1 MPKLFVYSKKG
12 EEIIVPLKDKRIS
25 MGRSEDNDI
34 PILDPFCSGHH
45 AFIYPSEKGYVVRD
59 NGSKN
64 GTFLNGKKIQAET
77 KLERGDEVLI
87 GSTRI
92 IFDKGLSTNVEVMEA
107 PSTSENV
114 NTIIHV
120 EDVLKKTD
128 IDTTMKATFA
138 TAEMEKVKSEHKA
151 LSVISEVSKALI
163 LHKPINELLDNI
175 MDLICENLPMDRGV
189 LMLKEGNP
197 PQFIPKVVRINND
210 SLKDRKIQVSQSII
224 NMAVSKNSSVLTSDA
239 QADSRFKAQ
248 ESILKFNIHSAMCV
262 PLWNNKEIIGVI
274 YSDRISL
281 LEQFSDDDLKLL
293 TLLSNLAAV
302 KIENAKLIVQSIEK
316 EKMEKELD
324 LAAKIQEDF
333 LPKESPESKNF
344 KIVGSNIPCYQVGG
358 DYYDFI
364 TIDPSRLGVVVAD
377 VSGKGVGASLL
388 MASLRA
394 ALHSELDPKYKIEEM
409 AAKLNNFVHRSSAS
423 NSFITFFYCELNN
436 KTGEFKYINAGHNP
450 PLVIGKKGK
459 IQRLE
464 SCGLCLG
471 MFPSTSY
478 KASKVTLDVGDK
490 AILFTDGI
498 TESRNKDNKEFD
510 EEGLI
515 KLIRKHSKLSAKE
528 LLEKINEEV
537 DSFISGAER
546 MDDMTIVIIQ
556 RVS

>member
-25 MGRSEDNDI
+25 IGRSEDNDI
-34 PILDPFCSGHH
+34 PVLDPFCSGHH
-45 AFIYPSEKGYVVRD
+45 SFIYPSEKGYVVRD

-120 EDVLKKTD
+120 EEVLKKTD

-151 LSVISEVSKALI
+151 FSVISEVSKALI

-175 MDLICENLPMDRGV
+175 MDLICENLPMDRGI

-239 QADSRFKAQ
+239 QADTRFKAQ

-262 PLWNNKEIIGVI
+262 PLWNNKDIIGII

-281 LEQFSDDDLKLL
+281 MEQFSDDDLKLL

-324 LAAKIQEDF
+324 LAAKTQEDF

-344 KIVGSNIPCYQVGG
+344 EIVGSNIPCYQVGG

-377 VSGKGVGASLL
+377 VSGKGFGASLL

-394 ALHSELDPKYKIEEM
+394 ALHSELYPKYKIEEM
-409 AAKLNNFVHRSSAS
+409 AAKLNNFVHRSSS
-423 NSFITFFYCELNN
+423 PNSFITFFYSELNN

-450 PLVIGKKGK
+450 PLVIDKKGK

-478 KASKVTLDVGDK
+478 EASKVTLDVGDN

-510 EEGLI
+510 EERLI
-515 KLIRKHSKLSAKE
+515 KLIQKHSKLSAKK